1 MPQSLMEWGVIAD
14 IVNAVAVF
22 DGPGAAAGDHLDF
35 FGFAFG
41 ATLTHTAVDTYVIH
55 DGVNPDE
62 TITIHG
68 DPTLAAADY
77 LFH

>member
-1 MPQSLMEWGVIAD
+1 MEWGVIAD